1 MTEQYF
7 WWSGQRYMSSRQ
19 IEQLKKMLKKN
30 YAKIKDIQQKAE
42 QIQEEEAKKAEQEL
56 VSNLSN
62 D

>member
-1 MTEQYF
+1 
-7 WWSGQRYMSSRQ
+7 
-19 IEQLKKMLKKN
+19 MLKKN